1 MDLKKKFNILSAF
14 CNLFI
19 FVSVTWSVLY
29 YFYKDT
35 GAGNMDVVG
44 ALCFKYFTVDSNIMA
59 AIASVI
65 YLYFNFARL
74 CGKEVQIPRWLKVFK
89 FVATNSVAVTFFVV
103 LLCLV
108 PVGYFMNDIPPV
120 YFYEENCIILHLFAP
135 LFAMLTVSLFE
146 KEDQINKKY
155 TYISFAPVLLYGI
168 VYFVCV
174 VIAKCWKDHYGL
186 TFEGNYYLTPIAVL
200 MIFGICYGSSELVY
214 YLQTLC
220 NNKLKDKKENI

>member
-1 MDLKKKFNILSAF
+1 MDLKKKFNILSMF

-19 FVSVTWSVLY
+19 FVSVLWSVLY
-29 YFYKDT
+29 YFYKDA
-35 GAGNMDVVG
+35 GAGNMEVVG
-44 ALCFKYFTVDSNIMA
+44 AACFKYFTIDSNILA
-59 AIASVI
+59 AISSVI

-74 CGKEVQIPRWLKVFK
+74 CGKEVQIPQWLKVFK
-89 FVATNSVAVTFFVV
+89 FIATNSVAVTFFVV
-103 LLCLV
+103 IFCLV
-108 PVGYFMNDIPPV
+108 PVGYFMNDIPPS

-135 LFAMLTVSLFE
+135 LFAMLTVSVFE
-146 KEDQINKKY
+146 KEDQFNKKY
-155 TYISFAPVLLYGI
+155 TYFSFIPVVLYGI

-174 VIAKCWKDHYGL
+174 VIAKVWEDHYGL

-220 NNKLKDKKENI
+220 NKKLVDTKENI